1 MEASSKDMVLDK
13 LKSLATFSWIA
24 DETKSMYVA
33 RPEHA
38 VGRLIYQHPDKSI
51 PRGTKITV
59 RSDECAVFFRE
70 GKFVARINAGTELLD
85 TANLPFLGHLLI
97 DNFTDAN
104 HFICEL
110 FFVSLN
116 ESILSVHPQELGQY
130 RDLNSGNVVAIQGG
144 LSYTVRVND
153 PVKIITQ
160 LGGQSAQS
168 ADAVQEIVNGRMLNF
183 FRKAVAARSQQVPIL
198 SVVSNLDAEAI
209 SQEIRHISDAEFS
222 PIGIGLGRIY
232 DLFMSLD
239 QASLDLLRDYGK
251 QEASLTLQ
259 EKGSRIANNPGFA
272 EFNLV
277 QGQRAALEGLG
288 QGMASGKGPMVMTGG
303 MGMDLT
309 RRPSPVSGVAR
320 PTRTGP
326 SVLNTQQ
333 MFLIAGERGMS
344 GPFSARQV
352 ALMAISKNIDLA
364 DLSIRSTEDPEDV
377 LFAANL
383 EPAIVT
389 EFKRRS
395 PPSA

>member
-1 MEASSKDMVLDK
+1 MVLDK
-13 LKSLATFSWIA
+13 LKSLATFSWVA

-59 RSDECAVFFRE
+59 RSDECALFFRE

-116 ESILSVHPQELGQY
+116 ESILNLPAQELGQY
-130 RDLNSGNVVAIQGG
+130 RDLNSGNVVGIQGG
-144 LSYTVRVND
+144 LSYTVKVNE

-168 ADAVQEIVNGRMLNF
+168 ADAVHEILNGRMLNF
-183 FRKAVAARSQQVPIL
+183 LRKAVATRSQQIPVL

-209 SQEIRHISDAEFS
+209 SQEIRHTSDAEFL
-222 PIGIGLGRIY
+222 PLGIGLGRIY

-239 QASLDLLRDYGK
+239 QTSLDLLRDYGK
-251 QEASLTLQ
+251 QEANLSLQ
-259 EKGSRIANNPGFA
+259 EKGSRIASAPGFA

-309 RRPSPVSGVAR
+309 RRPAPSTTSHVRGPRG
-320 PTRTGP
+320 GP
-326 SVLNTQQ
+326 SVLNNQA
-333 MFLIAGERGMS
+333 MFLVAGERGMS

-352 ALMAISKNIDLA
+352 ALLAISKNIDLA
-364 DLSIRSTEDPEDV
+364 DLTIRSTEDPEDV
-377 LFAANL
+377 LFSANL
-383 EPAIVT
+383 EPLIVN
-389 EFKRRS
+389 EYKRRA
-395 PPSA
+395 PPASS

>member
-1 MEASSKDMVLDK
+1 MVLNK
-13 LKSLATFSWIA
+13 LKSLATFSWVA

-59 RSDECAVFFRE
+59 RSDECALFFRE

-97 DNFTDAN
+97 DNFTDGN

-116 ESILSVHPQELGQY
+116 ESILSLPPQELGQY
-130 RDLNSGNVVAIQGG
+130 RDLNSGNVVGIQAG
-144 LSYTVRVND
+144 LSYTVKVND

-168 ADAVQEIVNGRMLNF
+168 ADAVHEILNGRMLNF
-183 FRKAVAARSQQVPIL
+183 LRKAVASRSQQIPVL

-209 SQEIRHISDAEFS
+209 SQEIRHTSDSEFL
-222 PIGIGLGRIY
+222 PLGIGLGRVY
-232 DLFMSLD
+232 DLFMALD
-239 QASLDLLRDYGK
+239 EPSLDLLRDYGK
-251 QEASLTLQ
+251 QEASLSLQ
-259 EKGSRIANNPGFA
+259 EKGSRIANSPGFA

-277 QGQRAALEGLG
+277 QGQRAALEGFG
-288 QGMASGKGPMVMTGG
+288 QGMANGKGPLVMTGG

-309 RRPSPVSGVAR
+309 RRSAPVSTI
-320 PTRTGP
+320 TRGSRGGP
-326 SVLNTQQ
+326 SVLNTQA
-333 MFLIAGERGMS
+333 MFLVAGERGMS

-352 ALMAISKNIDLA
+352 ALLAISKNLDLA
-364 DLSIRSTEDPEDV
+364 NLTIRSTEDPDDV

-383 EPAIVT
+383 EPLIVN
-389 EFKRRS
+389 EYKRRS
-395 PPSA
+395 PPTSS